1 MNTTSTAAASVTPD
15 RVNAANAAA
24 VGSKSIKLTNAE
36 RSNLAHNLLVAMK
49 SSGLSMDRF
58 RRSNGVDISWGS
70 ISSALKGE
78 AVGYFSKSLDIFGVL
93 CGVTAS
99 EVLKPQSNRRPMAA
113 PTYSAVVTVAT
124 ETAAGRTPISVE
136 GYSRNQPTGP
146 RSNPVIKPVKV
157 SAHTKVHGLRNAEQA
172 QLNEPPAIKVGSVLF
187 QIGTEVM
194 YLPLANLKSMVVGAD
209 GTLTFTVKP

>member
-146 RSNPVIKPVKV
+146 SSNPVLKPVK
-157 SAHTKVHGLRNAEQA
+157 
-172 QLNEPPAIKVGSVLF
+172 LNEPPTVKVGSIAF
-187 QIGTEVM
+187 RIGTEVI